1 MYCDDKAGLVE
12 ERIDRILTQYRESPN
27 LLGIIR
33 HDLGQIADIIIE
45 ANGSRGFV
53 SELLSAG
60 DNVLSD
66 GQQVIISD
74 PDCQPAP
81 GMPEKFDI
89 LTAVGDQLT
98 IIGKW
103 LGFPRCHCI
112 CQNVPVFGFECSE
125 SVDYVLSNGNELL
138 SDGDQVIVTNTYGVP
153 LKNLDIV
160 GLCEGG
166 VWFGCGDGGT
176 DDICLDDDETYR
188 GYLLARRYQA
198 RQLWDID
205 SLQAAVEHIW
215 GDTATAISMGG
226 GRVAIIPGRPL
237 SNLELVQLPVAFRV
251 LPIAP
256 GITPY
261 ISYNSG
267 VVFGFGDGWGG
278 LCESAQWFCPQE
290 FDAYSCN

>member
-1 MYCDDKAGLVE
+1 MYCDDRAGLVE

-33 HDLGQIADIIIE
+33 HDLGQIADIIIA
-45 ANGSRGFV
+45 ANGSRGLV
-53 SELLSAG
+53 A
-60 DNVLSD
+60 DVLSD
-66 GQQVIISD
+66 DSNVLFDTQQIVAPD
-74 PDCQPAP
+74 PDCPSSP
-81 GMPEKFDI
+81 GIPEKFNI
-89 LTAVGDQLT
+89 YTAVGDQLT

-112 CQNVPVFGFECSE
+112 CQ
-125 SVDYVLSNGNELL
+125 
-138 SDGDQVIVTNTYGVP
+138 GVP
-153 LKNLDIV
+153 LFGFSCGVTSGTVDIV

-176 DDICLDDDETYR
+176 ADICLDDDETYR
-188 GYLLARRYQA
+188 VYLLARRYQA

-205 SLQAAVEHIW
+205 SLQAAANHLW
-215 GDTATAISMGG
+215 GATATVVSMGG
-226 GRVAIIPGRPL
+226 ARVAIMPGRPL
-237 SNLELVQLPVAFRV
+237 TSLEMIQLPVAFRV

-267 VVFGFGDGWGG
+267 VIFGFGSGWGG
-278 LCESAQWFCPQE
+278 FCDSSQWFCPQE
-290 FDAYSCN
+290 FDAYDCN

>member
-60 DNVLSD
+60 DNALSD
-66 GQQVIISD
+66 EQQIVAPD
-74 PDCQPAP
+74 PDCLPIP
-81 GMPEKFDI
+81 GIPEKFNI
-89 LTAVGDQLT
+89 YTAIGDQLT

-103 LGFPRCHCI
+103 LGWPRCHYI
-112 CQNVPVFGFECSE
+112 CQDVAVFGFGCGSTSG
-125 SVDYVLSNGNELL
+125 SV
-138 SDGDQVIVTNTYGVP
+138 
-153 LKNLDIV
+153 DIV

-176 DDICLDDDETYR
+176 ADICLDDDETYR

-205 SLQAAVEHIW
+205 SLQAAAEHIW
-215 GDTATAISMGG
+215 GDTATVISMGG
-226 GRVAIIPGRPL
+226 GRAAIIPGRP
-237 SNLELVQLPVAFRV
+237 
-251 LPIAP
+251 
-256 GITPY
+256 
-261 ISYNSG
+261 
-267 VVFGFGDGWGG
+267 
-278 LCESAQWFCPQE
+278 
-290 FDAYSCN
+290 